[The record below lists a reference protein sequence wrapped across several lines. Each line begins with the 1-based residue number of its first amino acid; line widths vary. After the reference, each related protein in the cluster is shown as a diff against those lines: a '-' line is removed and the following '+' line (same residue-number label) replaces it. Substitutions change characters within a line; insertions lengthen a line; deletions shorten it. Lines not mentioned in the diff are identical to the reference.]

1 MKTLCELKRK
11 DIAKF
16 MDALLEQKATHGYLC
31 RECLRFFPDKKRL
44 CDPVAWRK
52 IWQSPESIGGQLAAE
67 AKAGNRTDTPRP

>member
-16 MDALLEQKATHGYLC
+16 IDALLEQKATHGYLC

-44 CDPVAWRK
+44 CEPVSLKK
-52 IWQSPESIGGQLAAE
+52 IWQSPEPIGEQPKPE
-67 AKAGNRTDTPRP
+67 AGNGNGTTSD